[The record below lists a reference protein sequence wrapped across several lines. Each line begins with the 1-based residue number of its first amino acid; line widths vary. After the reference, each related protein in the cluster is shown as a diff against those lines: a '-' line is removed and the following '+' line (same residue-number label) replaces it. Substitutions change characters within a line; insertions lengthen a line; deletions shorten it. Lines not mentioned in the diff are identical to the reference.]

1 MISGQEVMAGGGGAQ
16 EKIWVEV
23 SGRAVTQAG
32 QGHGL
37 SCSGEARSAVRFGQ
51 DEGGEGDERRGG
63 SGAWAGPR
71 SHGRL
76 SGVWLFIRRAR
87 GIGGKLYFFL
97 GLHDSMAGVN
107 PLDGSKLFLFYIA

>member
-51 DEGGEGDERRGG
+51 GEGGEGDERRGSQG
-63 SGAWAGPR
+63 LGQGPGHTDGCQESG
-71 SHGRL
+71 
-76 SGVWLFIRRAR
+76 
-87 GIGGKLYFFL
+87 
-97 GLHDSMAGVN
+97 
-107 PLDGSKLFLFYIA
+107 FLFEEQEALVASCTSSWVFMRAWQVLTLLMVRSYSYSTA